1 MSSLDDAIAVF
12 GCFTLHRSEL
22 SQAEITR
29 QLDRPKATMSRV
41 MRKMRE
47 SSLLHYDPGT
57 RLYSPGLRLFELGQ
71 IFWARRNFL
80 DLVQKELQPICKT
93 GGHTAYI
100 TAFDGPDLVVV
111 QMIRGSSPVAIS
123 YTPGLR
129 VPAHCNSNGRAMLAL
144 LSDEDWQARVP
155 EPLAQI
161 SPKTPADHA
170 ELQVVIDEIRRT
182 GISSSSD
189 ELHEG
194 VSSQGIALRDPDSGE
209 ILGIA
214 LSYPTIMG
222 TDELRRTLSNLL
234 IEFKI
239 EIARLSG
246 LPAISA

>member
-12 GCFTLHRSEL
+12 GCFTLHSSEL

-29 QLDRPKATMSRV
+29 RLDRPKASMSRV

-47 SSLLHYDPGT
+47 SSLLHYDPKT
-57 RLYSPGLRLFELGQ
+57 RLYSPGLRPYELGQ
-71 IFWARRNFL
+71 IFRARRNFL
-80 DLVQKELQPICKT
+80 DLVQRKLQEICEI
-93 GGHTAYI
+93 GGHSAYI

-144 LSDEDWQARVP
+144 LSDKDWQVRVP
-155 EPLAQI
+155 EPLAFI
-161 SPKTPADHA
+161 SSETPADHA
-170 ELQVVIDEIRRT
+170 ELQIVIDEIRRT

-189 ELHEG
+189 EMHEG
-194 VSSQGIALRDPDSGE
+194 VSSQGIALRDPDSDE
-209 ILGIA
+209 VFGIA

-222 TDELRRTLSNLL
+222 TDELRQTLSNLL
-234 IEFKI
+234 IELKI
-239 EIARLSG
+239 DITRLAG
-246 LPAISA
+246 LPAASP